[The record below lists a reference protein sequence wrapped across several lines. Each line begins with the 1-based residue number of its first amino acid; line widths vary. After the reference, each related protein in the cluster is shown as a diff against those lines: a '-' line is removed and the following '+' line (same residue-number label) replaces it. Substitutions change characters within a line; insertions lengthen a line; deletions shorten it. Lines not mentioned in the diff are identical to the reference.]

1 METNYP
7 LSAKRLYALIGDR
20 ISEFPPYFI
29 ERLEHRLEE
38 SALLRARSARSAR
51 SACCGSVVSL
61 RRAPDVES
69 EAERRRQGEV
79 GVPLHSL
86 HALGSI
92 LETLHAVH
100 VARPEAHPNAGITAQ
115 MVEGLIVCGREI
127 VKASTAETG
136 GTP

>member
-38 SALLRARSARSAR
+38 SALLRARSA
-51 SACCGSVVSL
+51 CCDSVVSL
-61 RRAPDVES
+61 RRSPDVAS
-69 EAERRRQGEV
+69 EAGRRRQGEV

-100 VARPEAHPNAGITAQ
+100 VARPEAHPVAGITAQ

-127 VKASTAETG
+127 VKASIAETG

>member
-38 SALLRARSARSAR
+38 SEQLRERGARG
-51 SACCGSVVSL
+51 GSVVSL
-61 RRAPDVES
+61 RRAPDVAR
-69 EAERRRQGEV
+69 EAERRRQGEI
-79 GVPLHSL
+79 GVPVHSL

-92 LETLHAVH
+92 LEILHAVH
-100 VARPEAHPNAGITAQ
+100 VARPEAHSDAGITAQ
-115 MVEGLIVCGREI
+115 MVEVLIVCGREI
-127 VKASTAETG
+127 VKASIAETG

>member
-7 LSAKRLYALIGDR
+7 LSAKRLYSLIGDR

-38 SALLRARSARSAR
+38 SEQQRERGGR
-51 SACCGSVVSL
+51 VVSL
-61 RRAPDVES
+61 RRAPDVAS
-69 EAERRRQGEV
+69 EAERRRQDEV

-86 HALGSI
+86 HAPGSI

-100 VARPEAHPNAGITAQ
+100 VARPEAHSDAGITAQ
-115 MVEGLIVCGREI
+115 IVEGLIVCGREI
-127 VKASTAETG
+127 VKASIAETG